1 MDKSI
6 GYLRARADGGG
17 HEVVCP
23 RCERIMR
30 ERVGL
35 RGEREIALTPVY
47 RVNIG
52 SYKQSCAACGRVLVK
67 GQTPAW
73 PELFAPSAP
82 QVRTVG
88 GKGRRAAWPDFYDRV
103 DLGGGYVKVTGP
115 GGQVVGTY
123 RTPAAALRAARRHQA
138 HGGPLKPDASR
149 PCIRCGAPTYGE
161 SGGDYCAGCRAYVT
175 VLPRGGKGRARQRVR
190 AGYRIVGNNAIVAK
204 TIDNDYMV
212 LVGGV
217 QWGPPGSPRDRSG
230 AASDTWPTE
239 NAAAAAFRES
249 EARHRGGKGRGPT
262 RYPTIKKPGDP
273 TYSAEWSGVTG
284 APKARGLHCPRCAGP
299 VHREGGSHYCP
310 RCDDYVAPLD
320 RAGALAA
327 SVRKLTR

>member
-1 MDKSI
+1 MDKSV

-17 HEVVCP
+17 LEVICP
-23 RCERIMR
+23 RCERLMR
-30 ERVGL
+30 ERLGLVGD
-35 RGEREIALTPVY
+35 RSTALTPVY
-47 RVNIG
+47 RVNIKP
-52 SYKQSCAACGRVLVK
+52 YRQSCAACGRQLVK

-103 DLGGGYVKVTGP
+103 DLGGGYIKVTGP

-123 RTPAAALRAARRHQA
+123 RTPAAALRAARHHQA

-149 PCIRCGAPTYGE
+149 PCLRCGAPTYGE
-161 SGGDYCAGCRAYVT
+161 SGGDYCAGCRAFVT
-175 VLPRGGKGRARQRVR
+175 VLPRGGKGRR
-190 AGYRIVGNNAIVAK
+190 
-204 TIDNDYMV
+204 
-212 LVGGV
+212 
-217 QWGPPGSPRDRSG
+217 PRG
-230 AASDTWPTE
+230 L
-239 NAAAAAFRES
+239 
-249 EARHRGGKGRGPT
+249 T

-299 VHREGGSHYCP
+299 VHREAGSHYCP
-310 RCDDYVAPLD
+310 HCDDYVAPLD
-320 RAGALAA
+320 RAGALA
-327 SVRKLTR
+327 SSIRKLTR